1 LIGAMV
7 MSDQPNFNQVPFV
20 PGPWR
25 AEGDIGWFDILSS
38 IKGGAPPD
46 PPPKGKKRWDDEDR
60 PRRLHELQVEVGGSA
75 DALKI
80 EATTRLI
87 QMAPDMFA
95 LLGRTLHNGKIS
107 ERDEATVSAI
117 LSYVYGVK
125 NA

>member
-1 LIGAMV
+1 MAMT
-7 MSDQPNFNQVPFV
+7 DQPNFNQVPFV

-87 QMAPDMFA
+87 QMAPDMYQILCEAFDC
-95 LLGRTLHNGKIS
+95 GVCRTQIRRVFRH
-107 ERDEATVSAI
+107 
-117 LSYVYGVK
+117 VYGVK
-125 NA
+125 SE